1 MQGAMKP
8 GLQIGH
14 QYEYT
19 LTVREDMQAQFEQTV
34 VHPLYATASMIT
46 HMEWAARQ
54 HILPYLEAGEEGV
67 GYHIDVRH
75 LKPTPIGATVR
86 IRSTVSGIEDN
97 KVSSLVE
104 AWNETGKIGEGMLV
118 QALVPLEK
126 LYAGRPQTPLPVA
139 PEMST
144 PAELVAIN
152 GESRLTLEILKWEY
166 GGLAC
171 TRYDE
176 WLICRARLRTL
187 ERNEVYEGAFL
198 LRYELEEWLEAIEEM
213 IRNRRSA
220 YQSDFLEPVLNV
232 RMEAS
237 EPGEFITMLTLTRP
251 ANGTQGGPAVTAR
264 MEVSQKTLEEFRRQ
278 LSVQCQG
285 FPSRL

>member
-1 MQGAMKP
+1 MKP

-19 LTVREDMQAQFEQTV
+19 LQVREDMQAQFEQTV

-67 GYHIDVRH
+67 GYHVDVRH

-86 IRSTVSGIEDN
+86 IRSTVSGIEEN

-104 AWNETGKIGEGMLV
+104 AWNETGKIGEGLLV

-126 LYAGRPQTPLPVA
+126 LYACRPEAPPVDAPLEIMP
-139 PEMST
+139 S
-144 PAELVAIN
+144 PAELIAMD

-176 WLICRARLRTL
+176 WLICRANLRTR
-187 ERNEVYEGAFL
+187 ERSEVFEGAFL
-198 LRYELEEWLEAIEEM
+198 LRYELEEWLNAIGEM
-213 IRNRRSA
+213 VCNRRSA

-237 EPGEFITMLTLTRP
+237 EPGEFITLLTFTRP
-251 ANGTQGGPAVTAR
+251 AISAR
-264 MEVSQKTLEEFRRQ
+264 MEVSQQTLEEFCRQ
-278 LSVQCQG
+278 LESQCEG

>member
-1 MQGAMKP
+1 MKP

-19 LTVREDMQAQFEQTV
+19 LQVREDMQAQFEQTV

-54 HILPYLEAGEEGV
+54 HILPYLEEGEEGV
-67 GYHIDVRH
+67 GYHVDVRH
-75 LKPTPIGATVR
+75 LKPTPIGAMVR
-86 IRSTVSGIEDN
+86 IRSTVSGIEEN

-126 LYAGRPQTPLPVA
+126 LYIDRPEAPPAKVPDETP
-139 PEMST
+139 S
-144 PAELVAIN
+144 PAELVAIG

-176 WLICRARLRTL
+176 WLICRANLRTM
-187 ERNEVYEGAFL
+187 ERSEVFEGAFL
-198 LRYELEEWLEAIEEM
+198 LRYELEEWLSAIGEM

-237 EPGEFITMLTLTRP
+237 EPGEFITLLTFARP
-251 ANGTQGGPAVTAR
+251 ALSAR
-264 MEVSQKTLEEFRRQ
+264 MEVSQQTLEEFCRQ
-278 LSVQCQG
+278 LEAQCAG